1 MMVTGQAAGTA
12 AFMAVELG
20 REPGEVDPAI
30 LRRQLAA
37 DGVIL

>member
-20 REPGEVDPAI
+20 QEPAAVDASI
-30 LRRQLAA
+30 LRRQLAR